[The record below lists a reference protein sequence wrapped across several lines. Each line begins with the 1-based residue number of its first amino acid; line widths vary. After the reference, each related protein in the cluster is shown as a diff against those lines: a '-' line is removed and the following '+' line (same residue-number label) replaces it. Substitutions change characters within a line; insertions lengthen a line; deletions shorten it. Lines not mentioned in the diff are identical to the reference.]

1 MKKILLVN
9 SQEAFLD
16 RNKSLLNRAGFRI
29 LTASSVEEALAICRH
44 QEISLI
50 ISQLERLPA
59 GGDQLC
65 TQLRA
70 DRVLRNV
77 SIILVSYLQDADFAA
92 TCGANAVL
100 TKPVRPE
107 ELLKLVGKFLEIRAR
122 REYRAVF
129 NARVDATWG
138 SLSFSGVTRNIS
150 ASGLLCE
157 TSVLLRKD
165 DQLSNV
171 LFDLA
176 GFPITAEAV
185 VVWSGSLPAGTH
197 VYGVKFSAMAAEQ
210 RERIDQYVVST
221 AQHAPLL
228 Q

>member
-16 RNKSLLNRAGFRI
+16 RNKTLLNRAGFLI
-29 LTASSVEEALAICRH
+29 LTASSVQDALDICREH
-44 QEISLI
+44 EINLI
-50 ISQLERLPA
+50 ISQLERAPG

-65 TQLRA
+65 SQIRS
-70 DRVLRNV
+70 DSVLRNV
-77 SIILVSYLQDADFAA
+77 SIILVCYAQEAEFAA
-92 TCGANAVL
+92 GCGANAVV

-129 NARVDATWG
+129 NARVEATWG
-138 SLSFSGVTRNIS
+138 SLSFSGMTRNIS
-150 ASGLLCE
+150 VSGLLCE
-157 TSVLLRKD
+157 TSVLLSKD

-176 GFPITAEAV
+176 GYPINAEAV
-185 VVWSGSLPAGTH
+185 VIWSGSLPGGTNM
-197 VYGVKFSAMAAEQ
+197 YGVEFSALAAEQ
-210 RERIDQYVVST
+210 RERIDKYVVS
-221 AQHAPLL
+221 AAEHAPFLV
-228 Q
+228 